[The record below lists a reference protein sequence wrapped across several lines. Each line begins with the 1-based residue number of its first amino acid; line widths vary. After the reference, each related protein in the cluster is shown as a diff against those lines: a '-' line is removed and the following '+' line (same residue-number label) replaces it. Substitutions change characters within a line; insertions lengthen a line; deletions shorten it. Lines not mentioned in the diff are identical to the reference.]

1 MLENNFPLQDRT
13 VVFIHVR
20 LGTGA
25 AKTNN
30 AIQPKL
36 LGKHFN
42 KRTL

>member
-1 MLENNFPLQDRT
+1 MLENNFPLQDKI

-25 AKTNN
+25 KTNN

-36 LGKHFN
+36 GKRFN